1 MGLYDFIEGGY
12 IIMQD
17 YANEA
22 FEAAM
27 DFLEQLG
34 DAAGNIDIPSV
45 SITWKPLPDIPGMKT
60 TTAPADVTISP
71 NFPGAPS
78 DYIPG
83 IITPPAIDEPP
94 EFNVSDPNVLYPN
107 KPSPDDPGDVPTVP
121 NVDTDFAYPDEPVIV
136 LPDEPV
142 LEDVVLPTLTP
153 LEYPEFSAILPTED
167 LTAPSLSFQFT
178 EEAYDSALLSAVS
191 AELVDRVVN
200 GGTGLNPLVEQAIWD
215 RGRDREEQIALKSA
229 DALRDE
235 FAKRGHPMPPGA
247 ELERLA
253 DLQLEVLDKLASFNR
268 EVTIKQA
275 ELEQANIQHA
285 ISETIRLE
293 TVLVNNWNDIMQRK
307 FAVAQYTQE
316 AAINVFNA
324 QVSLYNTRLQS
335 YNIQATVYNILVST
349 EIAKIEAYKAELEGQ
364 RLITEIN
371 KTNVQIYS
379 ELVDALN
386 TQIALYTAQL
396 DGVRTK
402 LDAEKTKIDI
412 YLGEMQGYTAKIA
425 AISEEYKAYK
435 IEVDA
440 ETSKVEL
447 YSSQVDAYSSRIQA
461 YTSEVNALKSISD
474 VQIDQERLRLDSYL
488 GKLQAY
494 TAEIQAETARVT
506 AESDV
511 YQTQVQAYGAK
522 IDAYSKEFQGGLQQ
536 FNGALAENQAETD
549 SQLKQ
554 AEINIT
560 KAVEE
565 NKILIESIKA
575 GAQVSAD
582 VASAALTAISL
593 GASMSAQ
600 GTENTNHNYSYEV

>member
-12 IIMQD
+12 IIMQE

-27 DFLEQLG
+27 DFLDQLG
-34 DAAGNIDIPSV
+34 LAAGSIDIPNV
-45 SITWKPLPDIPGMKT
+45 SITWDPLPDIPSMKIAR
-60 TTAPADVTISP
+60 APDDVVIEAVFP
-71 NFPGAPS
+71 NAPS
-78 DYIPG
+78 DFVPG
-83 IITPPAIDEPP
+83 VITPPQIDSPP
-94 EFNVSDPNVLYPN
+94 EFDVPDPNVLYPN
-107 KPSPDDPGDVPTVP
+107 KPTVDDPGDVPLVP
-121 NVDTDFAYPDEPVIV
+121 DTDTDFLYPDEPVIT
-136 LPDEPV
+136 LPDVPV
-142 LEDVVLPTLTP
+142 LEDITLPTLP
-153 LEYPEFSAILPTED
+153 AISYPEFTGQMPSDTLMP
-167 LTAPSLSFQFT
+167 PSLTFSFQ
-178 EEAYDSALLSAVS
+178 EEDYDSALLDAIT
-191 AELVDRVVN
+191 AELIDRVTN

-215 RGRDREEQIALKSA
+215 RGRDREDQIAIKA
-229 DALRDE
+229 AEGVRED
-235 FAKRGHPMPPGA
+235 FAKRGHVLPPGA
-247 ELERLA
+247 EYEKLA
-253 DLQLEVLDKLASFNR
+253 DIQLETLDKLATYNR

-293 TVLVNNWNDIMQRK
+293 SVLINNWNDIMQRK

-316 AAINVFNA
+316 AAISIFNA
-324 QVSLYNTRLQS
+324 QVNLYNTRIQA
-335 YNIQATVYNILVST
+335 YNIQATVFNILVSA

-371 KTNVQIYS
+371 RTNVQIYS
-379 ELVDALN
+379 EQVSALQ
-386 TQIALYTAQL
+386 TQINLYTAQL
-396 DGVRTK
+396 DGVKTK

-412 YLGEMQGYTAKIA
+412 YLGEMQGYQAKIA
-425 AISEEYKAYK
+425 AIAEQYKAYK

-440 ETSKVEL
+440 ETSKVDL
-447 YSSQVDAYSSRIQA
+447 YSAQVGAYSSRIQA
-461 YTSEVNALKSISD
+461 YSTEVNAIKGISD
-474 VQIDQERLRLDSYL
+474 IQVDQERLRLDSYL

-494 TAEIQAETARVT
+494 TAKIQAETARVT

-536 FNGALAENQAETD
+536 FEGALRENEAETNA
-549 SQLKQ
+549 QLKQ

-593 GASMSAQ
+593 GASMQAS
-600 GTENTNHNYSYEV
+600 GSENTNHNYNYEV